1 MKTVLALSEQPKRH
15 ILTMK
20 LLRDLRPKSLK
31 LSIRDFSMNN
41 ELANKLLT
49 SLTEDDVLAW
59 IEAQVDQLH
68 AETRVL
74 VDDYWRRLKAE
85 QKNHAAS
92 EKARIG
98 VRVRR
103 REASL
108 SFSIEWFRMAMIR
121 ENGRIKP
128 IARYLKKGPGYRYP
142 LGRLLQGE
150 PEWEADLV
158 AELETEFADIR
169 KQIDLLGKIRDA
181 LQSYR
186 KATQSGFN
194 SPIIEVF
201 D

>member
-20 LLRDLRPKSLK
+20 SLRDLRPKSLK

-41 ELANKLLT
+41 EPANKLSS
-49 SLTEDDVLAW
+49 SLTEVDVLAW
-59 IEAQVDQLH
+59 IEAKVDQLH
-68 AETRVL
+68 TETRVL

-121 ENGRIKP
+121 ENGLNKP
-128 IARYLKKGPGYRYP
+128 IARYLKKGSGYHYP
-142 LGRLLQGE
+142 LARLLQGE
-150 PEWEADLV
+150 PEWEADWV

-169 KQIDLLGKIRDA
+169 KQIALLGKIRDA
-181 LQSYR
+181 VQNYR
-186 KATQSGFN
+186 KATKN
-194 SPIIEVF
+194 
-201 D
+201 

>member
-1 MKTVLALSEQPKRH
+1 MQNPIDMKTVLALSEQQKRH

-20 LLRDLRPKSLK
+20 SLRDLRLKSLK
-31 LSIRDFSMNN
+31 LSIRDFSINN
-41 ELANKLLT
+41 EPANKLPST
-49 SLTEDDVLAW
+49 VTEDDVLTW
-59 IEAQVDQLH
+59 IEAKVDQLH

-74 VDDYWRRLKAE
+74 VDDYWRRLKVE
-85 QKNHAAS
+85 QKNHAPS

-128 IARYLKKGPGYRYP
+128 IARYLKKGSGYHYP
-142 LGRLLQGE
+142 LARLLQGE
-150 PEWEADLV
+150 PEWEADWV

-169 KQIDLLGKIRDA
+169 KQIALLGKIRDA
-181 LQSYR
+181 VQNYR
-186 KATQSGFN
+186 KATKN
-194 SPIIEVF
+194 
-201 D
+201 